1 MDNISLRE
9 SQILLFNKLFKIG
22 EIKIGPKVVSSYG
35 MSYGRVQII
44 SRKPNPFLG
53 DYQYISIYDDNIL
66 GCNRFSGTLMEYLSA
81 TSTYPSTLY
90 EHLTQIYASVDKEF
104 NKVVLNPKPP
114 LNIHKNYYEHIGLSD
129 F

>member
-1 MDNISLRE
+1 MDNISLCE
-9 SQILLFNKLFKIG
+9 THISLFHKFFKIG
-22 EIKIGPKVVSSYG
+22 EIKVGPKVITPSG

-90 EHLTQIYASVDKEF
+90 EYLTQIYASVDKEF
-104 NKVVLNPKPP
+104 EKIYNNL
-114 LNIHKNYYEHIGLSD
+114 
-129 F
+129 

>member
-1 MDNISLRE
+1 MDYISLRE
-9 SQILLFNKLFKIG
+9 SQILLFNKFFKIG

-53 DYQYISIYDDNIL
+53 DYQYISIYDDDIL
-66 GCNRFSGTLMEYLSA
+66 GCNMFSDNFRGYLSA

-90 EHLTQIYASVDKEF
+90 EYLTQIYTSVDKEF
-104 NKVVLNPKPP
+104 NKNVLD
-114 LNIHKNYYEHIGLSD
+114 S
-129 F
+129 